1 MGAME
6 HHFAQENE
14 KQKVQKQINSPTCRS
29 NQYFSL
35 LITALST
42 QPPQKPPPFT
52 DLLPS
57 PAAAR
62 RHHTSTTSHGGTLI
76 HLINTSAIFSVKLD
90 SESHLNY
97 TQKRNSLTFFPL
109 FFLSPN
115 NITRFFLHLFA
126 VFLGGLF
133 IARNW
138 YLPICS
144 N

>member
-1 MGAME
+1 WE
-6 HHFAQENE
+6 QWSIILRKKTKNKKFKN
-14 KQKVQKQINSPTCRS
+14 KSTVQLAGQTSIFHSS
-29 NQYFSL
+29 
-35 LITALST
+35 ALST